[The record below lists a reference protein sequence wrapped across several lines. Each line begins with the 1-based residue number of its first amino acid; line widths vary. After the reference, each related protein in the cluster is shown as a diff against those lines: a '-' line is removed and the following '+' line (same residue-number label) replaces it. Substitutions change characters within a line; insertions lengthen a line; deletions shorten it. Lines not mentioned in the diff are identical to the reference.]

1 MHIIGN
7 LEEKKNKSEKEK
19 NKFITYLS
27 IIIKKIGI
35 NMDKIVKKIENI
47 VIYCNSF
54 YKKVDE
60 Y

>member
-47 VIYCNSF
+47 VI
-54 YKKVDE
+54 
-60 Y
+60 